1 MTDYEKLQEFYIKGV
16 DPDFSPEPNHVFMNL
31 ERGGGRVYLI
41 PGHIYTHLE
50 LDPIGPDQV
59 PTWDEYE
66 IIKNPSIRDLDLV
79 SKYKIRKPYYD
90 NRPIFLAL
98 SNDGLGIN
106 LKLMSQ
112 GLRKNFMMMYLR
124 AMATPLANC
133 YSDGKLLEM
142 SERIRLGVLPPFL
155 GVNLGLI
162 KAILGMPEFKLNLLV
177 NKYNREKMR
186 NLTLIDWDTVPKLHL
201 ANYSTDRMI
210 SARSNFSLFEIK

>member
-1 MTDYEKLQEFYIKGV
+1 MTDYEKLQDFYLKGTN
-16 DPDFSPEPNHVFMNL
+16 PDFSPEPNHIFMNL
-31 ERGGGRVYLI
+31 TRGGDKVFLI
-41 PGHIYTHLE
+41 PGHVYSHLE
-50 LDPIGPDQV
+50 LEPVGPDQV

-66 IIKNPSIRDLDLV
+66 IIKNPSMRDLDLV

-98 SNDGLGIN
+98 SSDGLGIN

-112 GLRKNFMMMYLR
+112 PLRKKFMMMYLR
-124 AMATPLANC
+124 AMATPLTNC
-133 YSDGKLLEM
+133 YSDGKLLEI
-142 SERIRLGVLPPFL
+142 SERIRSGAIAPFL
-155 GVNLGLI
+155 GVNLGLV
-162 KAILGMPEFKLNLLV
+162 KTILGMPEFKLNLLV

-186 NLTLIDWDTVPKLHL
+186 NLTLIDWDDVPKLHL